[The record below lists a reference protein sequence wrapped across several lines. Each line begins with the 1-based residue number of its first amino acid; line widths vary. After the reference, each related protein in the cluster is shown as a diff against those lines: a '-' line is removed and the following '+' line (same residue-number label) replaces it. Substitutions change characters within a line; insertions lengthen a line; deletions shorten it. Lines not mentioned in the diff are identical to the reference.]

1 MKVKQ
6 LKINAFRGIKEL
18 TLDFDLYEPTV
29 IIGING
35 VGKSSILACLAI
47 LLSWLNNQIRSGT
60 THRQGYDFENSDIN
74 NNSSETRNTIKIC
87 TNIQEKKY
95 LSWTLQRHRSTS
107 LSKEKRVSKEII
119 NRNLFHRILEF
130 QRIKSQLPIVISY
143 PAKRFVDRISLVN
156 KDNLFDTITAYNLA
170 LDNKNNDFQD
180 FFEWFRNRE
189 DLENENFI
197 HNPDKGKDRQLEA
210 VRQAIY
216 GILEGFSNLR
226 VERYPLQMSLEKNGK
241 KLVANQLSDGEKG
254 LLAMVGDIAR
264 RLAMVSAENA
274 NALEGEAIILI
285 DQIELHLHPKW
296 QREIITALKRTF
308 PNCQF
313 IITTHSPQ
321 VLSNIKPENIYVLE
335 SGEEGIT
342 ARHPQR
348 SFGRDSNSILEDV
361 MGVAERPV
369 EIKEDLQ
376 ALFRVI
382 EAGDLE
388 AARELRQTIA
398 EKIGSDEPELIKA
411 ATSIRRKEI
420 LDR

>member
-18 TLDFDLYEPTV
+18 TLNFDLHEPTV
-29 IIGING
+29 IIGVNG
-35 VGKSSILACLAI
+35 AGKSSILDCLTI
-47 LLSWLNNQIRSGT
+47 LLSWLNNCIRSGKAYK
-60 THRQGYDFENSDIN
+60 QGYDFDSLDIKN
-74 NNSSETRNTIKIC
+74 DDSITKNTVTIY
-87 TNIQEKKY
+87 TNIQENKY
-95 LSWTLQRHRSTS
+95 LSWTLEKSRNTYLAKENRI
-107 LSKEKRVSKEII
+107 SKEVEKLLNRVLNFQGIKR
-119 NRNLFHRILEF
+119 
-130 QRIKSQLPIVISY
+130 QLPIVIYYS
-143 PAKRFVDRISLVN
+143 AKRFVNHISLVN
-156 KDNLFDTITAYNLA
+156 KDNLFDTITAYDLA
-170 LDNKNNDFQD
+170 LDNKNTNFQD

-216 GILEGFSNLR
+216 SILDNFSDLR
-226 VERYPLQMSLEKNGK
+226 VERYPLQMTLEKNGE
-241 KLVANQLSDGEKG
+241 KLIVNQLSDGEKG

-264 RLAMVSAENA
+264 RLAMVSAEGT

-296 QREIITALKRTF
+296 QREIITALKQTF

-335 SGEEGIT
+335 SGAEGIT

-376 ALFRVI
+376 ELFRVI